1 MKDLT
6 WHRKLSIAPMLD
18 WTDRHDRYLLR
29 LLSKEI
35 LLYSEMVTTGAL
47 IHGDRDHH
55 LQFNQEETPV
65 ALQLGGSN
73 PAELAECARMAEDYG
88 YNEVNLNCGCPSD
101 RVQSGRFGACLMAEP
116 ELVGRCV
123 QAMQQAVSIPV
134 TVKNRIGIDHMESFE
149 EFRGFISTVADYGC
163 EVFIVH
169 ARKAWLQGLSP
180 KENREKPPLH
190 YDFVYRIKEE
200 FPGLHISLN
209 GGVKTLDAVNEHLQK
224 CDGVMVGREAYENP
238 WMLAR
243 ADEVVFKQS
252 GNPVQSRRQVVEQFV
267 PYVARQME
275 QGVPFHIM
283 AKHILGLFSGMPGSR
298 RWRRNI
304 SENQSVRSP
313 GPRPLRAELLLEC
326 LPEG

>member
-1 MKDLT
+1 MKDLS

-18 WTDRHDRYLLR
+18 WTDRHDRFLLR
-29 LLSKEI
+29 LLSKHT

-47 IHGDRDHH
+47 MHGDRDHH
-55 LQFNQEETPV
+55 LRFNSEENPV

-88 YNEVNLNCGCPSD
+88 YDEVNLNCGCPSD
-101 RVQSGRFGACLMAEP
+101 RVQSGRFGACLMGEP
-116 ELVGRCV
+116 ELVGKCV

-134 TVKNRIGIDHMESFE
+134 TVKNRIGIDQMDSWED
-149 EFRGFISTVADYGC
+149 FRRFIAIVADFGC

-180 KENREKPPLH
+180 KENREKPPLQ
-190 YDFVYRIKEE
+190 YDFVYRLKEE
-200 FPGLHISLN
+200 FPQLHISLN
-209 GGVKTLDAVNEHLQK
+209 GGVKTLDEVNGHLQK

-238 WMLAR
+238 WMLAL
-243 ADEVVFKQS
+243 ADQVVFGQS
-252 GNPVQSRRQVVEQFV
+252 QNPVQSRRQIVEQFV

-275 QGVPFHIM
+275 LGVPFHIM
-283 AKHILGLFSGMPGSR
+283 AKHILGLYAGLPGSR

-304 SENQSVRSP
+304 SENQSLRSP